1 MRRALLLCISIVSV
15 TWLGFKVFPGHTYLQ
30 GDTQT
35 YVPMLERMDA
45 PGYLSRDLVATHS
58 HLTYTIYD
66 EVTLF
71 LHAVAGLSLKTA
83 LIAQQLLYRAAG
95 VLGAFLLARATGL
108 NGLFAFLAAT
118 LLNLGAALT
127 GPGVWLLD
135 CEPVPRAFAVG
146 LVILAMGLLTRERPL
161 LAGLSGGLAV
171 LYDPPTAAPFWI
183 VVLVALIFD
192 RQLRSLLRPAGT
204 ILLIF
209 VLLLANLAQLQPGVL
224 EPQIFLGKISNSL
237 ANVHLYIASDA
248 WVSLWAGRDIWQYLV
263 IWTCGMW
270 ATARIWPALNRQ
282 TRWLFMLLPSLGII
296 SVPASYMLLEQLRWS
311 LVPQLRPA
319 RALLF
324 TVAMTSLACS
334 IAGIHAALR
343 HKTREALLWFLVVF
357 ALPLNVR
364 VLDLLRVINAK
375 DLLQLVL
382 CVALAGLLTAFI
394 MRFGS
399 TKLRPVVLLIP
410 LIAIVA
416 GPRIGRVAN
425 YSMTTNNEP
434 ITEVTDW
441 AENNTW
447 GGSMFLFPDAA
458 RDLYPGVFRAES
470 RRPVW
475 VDWESGSLANY
486 FESFAHDWWER
497 WRQTMEGQFSPARMQ
512 RILSLPVD
520 YYVLKRA
527 NQLADVKP
535 VFENREFVVYESR
548 DLKKSATPL
557 RRAGNQ
563 ASTNYSN

>member
-15 TWLGFKVFPGHTYLQ
+15 TWLGFEVFPGHTYLR
-30 GDTQT
+30 GDTQI
-35 YVPMLERMDA
+35 YVPMLERLDA

-71 LHAVAGLSLKTA
+71 IHAVAGLSLKAA

-95 VLGAFLLARATGL
+95 VLGAFLLVRAIGL
-108 NGLFAFLAAT
+108 SKLFAFLVAT

-127 GPGVWLLD
+127 GPGVWLVD
-135 CEPVPRAFAVG
+135 CEPVPRAFGVG
-146 LVILAMGLLTRERPL
+146 LVILAMGLLTREKPL

-171 LYDPPTAAPFWI
+171 LYDPSTAAPFWI
-183 VVLVALIFD
+183 VVFVALIFD
-192 RQLRSLLRPAGT
+192 RQLRSLLRAAST

-224 EPQIFLGKISNSL
+224 EPQIFFGKISTSL
-237 ANVHLYIASDA
+237 ANVQLYIASDA

-263 IWTCGMW
+263 IWICGMW

-296 SVPASYMLLEQLRWS
+296 SVPVSYMLLEQLRWS
-311 LVPQLRPA
+311 LVPQVRPA

-334 IAGIHAALR
+334 VAGIQAALR
-343 HKTREALLWFLVVF
+343 HKSREALLWFAVVF

-364 VLDLLRVINAK
+364 VLDLLRIINSK

-382 CVALAGLLTAFI
+382 CVVLAGLLTAFI
-394 MRFGS
+394 MRFS
-399 TKLRPVVLLIP
+399 ATKLRPLVLLIP

-416 GPRIGRVAN
+416 GPRIGRVADR
-425 YSMTTNNEP
+425 SMTNNEP
-434 ITEVTDW
+434 ITEVTSW

-447 GGSMFLFPDAA
+447 GGSMFLFPDAG
-458 RDLYPGVFRAES
+458 RDLYPGIFRAES

-512 RILSLPVD
+512 GILSLPID
-520 YYVLKRA
+520 YYVLKRV

-535 VFENREFVVYESR
+535 VFENREFLVYDSR

-563 ASTNYSN
+563 ASINYSN